1 MELNIPESLI
11 YEIKQTVASEH
22 TAKAYG
28 SGLAEVYAT
37 PAMIALMENAA
48 YKSIEEFLPEGY
60 SSVGME
66 INMQHLKATLP
77 GKEVKAISKVTDV
90 DGRKVTFEIK
100 VFENE
105 ELAGSATHRRFVINS
120 QRFMEKLD
128 S

>member
-1 MELNIPESLI
+1 MDINIPEGLVS
-11 YEIKQTVASEH
+11 EAKQIVKTEH
-22 TAKAYG
+22 TARAYG

-37 PAMIALMENAA
+37 PAMIAFMEHTA

-66 INMQHLKATLP
+66 INMQHLIATLP
-77 GKEVKAISKVTDV
+77 GKEVKAISKVVEV

-105 ELAGSATHRRFVINS
+105 ELAGTATHKRFVINN
-120 QRFMEKLD
+120 QRFMEKL
-128 S
+128 SQ

>member
-11 YEIKQTVASEH
+11 YEITQEVESQH

-48 YKSIEEFLPEGY
+48 YRSIEEFLPEGY

-77 GKEVKAISKVTDV
+77 GKQVKAISKVTEV

-105 ELAGSATHRRFVINS
+105 ELAGNATHKRFVIDNE
-120 QRFMEKLD
+120 RFMKNLNG
-128 S
+128 